1 MSNSSRALSSFKPPR
16 HTNLGCSAMMST
28 LTVGLTLVPA
38 LVIGWPSTSTF
49 PWAIQDWTTVRLC
62 SGWRS
67 MVSSSKRRLAP
78 GFGARGEEEDVEAW
92 RSPSA
97 VARRA
102 GRMETPGRARDGRD
116 AAALR
121 DDDAAEVSRASDA
134 ACMAL
139 VFTGTRPRA

>member
-1 MSNSSRALSSFKPPR
+1 
-16 HTNLGCSAMMST
+16 
-28 LTVGLTLVPA
+28 
-38 LVIGWPSTSTF
+38 
-49 PWAIQDWTTVRLC
+49 
-62 SGWRS
+62 

-78 GFGARGEEEDVEAW
+78 GFGARAGEEEDVEAW

-121 DDDAAEVSRASDA
+121 DDDAAEISRASDA

>member
-1 MSNSSRALSSFKPPR
+1 MGSGIFKRPRPEPEEDGEGSSDAKRIL
-16 HTNLGCSAMMST
+16 AM
-28 LTVGLTLVPA
+28 
-38 LVIGWPSTSTF
+38 IK
-49 PWAIQDWTTVRLC
+49 RL
-62 SGWRS
+62 
-67 MVSSSKRRLAP
+67 
-78 GFGARGEEEDVEAW
+78 EEDVEAW

-139 VFTGTRPRA
+139 VFTGTRLRA